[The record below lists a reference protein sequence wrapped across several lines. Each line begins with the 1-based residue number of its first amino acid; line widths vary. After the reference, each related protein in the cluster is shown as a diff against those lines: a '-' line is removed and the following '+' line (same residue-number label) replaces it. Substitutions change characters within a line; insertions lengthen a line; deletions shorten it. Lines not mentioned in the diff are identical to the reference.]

1 MDILFITPRL
11 PYPPDQGSKIVM
23 LNFIKFLSKR
33 HKITLFSLAGEG
45 EDPKHIDYLK
55 QYCRRIEVVNM
66 RPKWSVKNFLL
77 ALFRLDP
84 YTSIKYYSPA
94 LMKKLKELFKKAK
107 FDVIQVEFYYMAQY
121 IMKLRRLIPESAV
134 ILDTLNVEYFMF
146 GDYFKQVKNP
156 VLKFFMF
163 FELLRIK
170 RYESLVYKCFD
181 RCLAISKGDIDRIKS
196 LAPGANIVLQ
206 PTGVDTDLCAS
217 YNIKPKDNTII
228 FYGAMSFFAN
238 YDGIKYFYDSIYP
251 LIKKFLPSVKLIIAG
266 GSPPAGIRALKKD
279 PSVTVT
285 GYVED
290 IKLLIAASSVVVVPL
305 RVGGG
310 VRLKIME
317 AWAMGKAVV
326 STSIGA
332 DGLEFSDGDDIIIA
346 DKPVDF
352 AKKTVKLLKN
362 EDLRRR
368 LGKKARYKA
377 QTQCAWDKNISSI
390 EIEYKKAVEEK
401 LKNGNKKR

>member
-11 PYPPDQGSKIVM
+11 PYPPDQGNKIVM
-23 LNFIKFLSKR
+23 LNFIKFLSKK
-33 HKITLFSLAGEG
+33 HKITLFSLARED

-55 QYCRRIEVVNM
+55 QYCRRIEVANM

-77 ALFRLDP
+77 ALVRLDP

-94 LMKKLKELFKKAK
+94 LMKKLKELFKETR

-134 ILDTLNVEYFMF
+134 ILDTHNVEYFMY
-146 GDYFKQVKNP
+146 GEYFKQVKNP

-170 RYESLVYKCFD
+170 RYESFVFKYFD
-181 RCLAISKGDIDRIKS
+181 RCLAISKGDIGRIKS
-196 LAPGANIVLQ
+196 LAPGANVVLQ
-206 PTGVDTDLCAS
+206 LTGIDTDICAS
-217 YNIKPKDNTII
+217 YNTRPKDNTII
-228 FYGAMSFFAN
+228 FYGTMSFFAN
-238 YDGIKYFYDSIYP
+238 YDGIKFFYNKVFP
-251 LIKKFLPSVKLIIAG
+251 VIKKSIPAVKFIIAG
-266 GSPPAGIRALKKD
+266 GSPPADIKALKKD

-290 IKLLIAASSVVVVPL
+290 IRLLIAASSVVVVPL

-332 DGLEFSDGDDIIIA
+332 NGLEFSDGDDIFIA
-346 DKPVDF
+346 DDPEDF
-352 AKKTVKLLKN
+352 AKKAVKLLKS
-362 EDLRRR
+362 EDLRQR

-377 QTQCAWDKNISSI
+377 QTQCAWDKCVSSI
-390 EIEYKKAVEEK
+390 EIEYKKAVEQK
-401 LKNGNKKR
+401 LKKWK

>member
-11 PYPPDQGSKIVM
+11 PYPPDQGNKIVM

-33 HKITLFSLAGEG
+33 HKITLFSLAREDA
-45 EDPKHIDYLK
+45 DPKHIDYLK
-55 QYCRRIEVVNM
+55 QYCRRIEVASM

-77 ALFRLDP
+77 ALVRLDP

-94 LMKKLKELFKKAK
+94 LMKKLKELFRETR

-134 ILDTLNVEYFMF
+134 ILDTHNVEYFMY
-146 GDYFKQVKNP
+146 GEYFKQVKNP

-170 RYESLVYKCFD
+170 RYESFVFKYFD
-181 RCLAISKGDIDRIKS
+181 RCLAISKGDIGRIKS
-196 LAPGANIVLQ
+196 LAPGANVVLQ
-206 PTGVDTDLCAS
+206 LTGIDTDICAS
-217 YNIKPKDNTII
+217 YNTRPKDNTII
-228 FYGAMSFFAN
+228 FYGTMSFFAN
-238 YDGIKYFYDSIYP
+238 YDGIKFFYNKVFP
-251 LIKKFLPSVKLIIAG
+251 VIKKSIPAVKLIIAG
-266 GSPPAGIRALKKD
+266 GSPPADIRALKKD

-290 IKLLIAASSVVVVPL
+290 IRLLIAASSVVVVPL

-326 STSIGA
+326 STSVGA
-332 DGLEFSDGDDIIIA
+332 DGLDFSDGDDIFIA
-346 DKPVDF
+346 DDPEAF
-352 AKKTVKLLKN
+352 AKKAVKLIKN
-362 EDLRRR
+362 EDLRQRI
-368 LGKKARYKA
+368 GKKARYKA
-377 QTQCAWDKNISSI
+377 QTQCAWEKNISSI
-390 EIEYKKAVEEK
+390 EIEYKKAVEQK
-401 LKNGNKKR
+401 LKKWK